1 MYKILN
7 SDYYKKQDS
16 DKLSKAA
23 IDGMVKELKDPYSEY
38 LTKNKRNPLMKV
50 FQVICRYWCRNAKRK
65 NDQIMVMSRNQQG
78 SPAERAGIRP
88 EDVIT
93 KVNGKSIKGKALD
106 EVVKDVRGKENTEVT
121 LLFNEVVKKKTL
133 RLNVKK
139 FMLKVLSIRKKVK
152 LELLLLI
159 NSRMI
164 HQVN

>member
-1 MYKILN
+1 MQK
-7 SDYYKKQDS
+7 
-16 DKLSKAA
+16 
-23 IDGMVKELKDPYSEY
+23 
-38 LTKNKRNPLMKV
+38 
-50 FQVICRYWCRNAKRK
+50 K
-65 NDQIMVMSRNQQG
+65 NDQIMVTSPMKG

-88 EDVIT
+88 KDVIT

-121 LLFNEVVKKKTL
+121 LTVQRGSEEKTL

-139 FMLKVLSIRKKVK
+139 FMLKVLSIRKKIR